1 MLQNMKNY
9 FNFNLTGKKLLP
21 IWILFLVLFL
31 VPQGIIVFKMQNIK
45 LDIASQMLFLLLFIL
60 LIIIAFL
67 ITFYIA
73 KLSIENVS
81 LRDKS
86 IVFDG
91 TFGKYI
97 GTVLLGSF
105 LSIITLG
112 IYGPWFMRNINIFF
126 INNSSYNSNSF
137 RFKGEGGKLFLIL
150 LFTLIIPIIII
161 SVIMSFFII
170 SNLGSIN
177 SESVNFGQISTMT
190 VINQLVMILI
200 MIPYIYLVYK
210 WMVDVEYKNFNIS
223 WKTDF
228 WSSCVKIAIEM
239 ILSIITVGIYVP
251 LAYLRLYKYFT
262 EKTFAESDERTIGFG
277 YDIDQLNDF
286 LFIWGQLLLM
296 IITLGIYF
304 PWAFCKIGSR
314 VLGKTYLIEE

>member
-1 MLQNMKNY
+1 MTQ
-9 FNFNLTGKKLLP
+9 FNLRY
-21 IWILFLVLFL
+21 
-31 VPQGIIVFKMQNIK
+31 QNIK

-228 WSSCVKIAIEM
+228 WSSCGKIAIEM